1 MGKSVNIQMQIMV
14 HKILYYAKNVLYV
27 GKIFTKSFFFINPMN
42 IKIIQSRYN
51 KQSQSHKYF
60 QNQFKTPAPGGGIR
74 RLYLGIEL
82 NIEIM

>member
-1 MGKSVNIQMQIMV
+1 
-14 HKILYYAKNVLYV
+14 
-27 GKIFTKSFFFINPMN
+27 MN

-60 QNQFKTPAPGGGIR
+60 QNQFKTLAPGGGIR

-82 NIEIM
+82 KIEIM